1 VYPPLPYPGRLLEES
16 PTHTFTIYNM
26 SLLRTTMLRRQF
38 LFSSRPTCLRYSS
51 TAASENIVLP
61 RLQSDLKTAM
71 RSKNKPALNT
81 IRALQA
87 EIINAS
93 KTAKP
98 ITTDGAL
105 YSLIQKQ
112 MKSSQV
118 SIDEFRN
125 AKREELVEKEQ
136 QQLDV
141 LKGYAEEIPTV
152 AESEVDAL
160 VKTVLKGLE
169 EGKLTFGSVMGRVM
183 GGIKGRPFDA
193 EYVTKKIQEAIG
205 AK

>member
-1 VYPPLPYPGRLLEES
+1 MSVFRAALLLQRQLVAPARLAGIR
-16 PTHTFTIYNM
+16 HA
-26 SLLRTTMLRRQF
+26 
-38 LFSSRPTCLRYSS
+38 SSAS
-51 TAASENIVLP
+51 TPENVVLP
-61 RLQSDLKTAM
+61 RLHADLKIAM

-112 MKSSQV
+112 IKSSSA

-125 AKREELVEKEQ
+125 AKREDLVEKEQ
-136 QQLDV
+136 LHLDV
-141 LKGYAEEIPTV
+141 LKSYADEIPTV
-152 AESEVDAL
+152 SESEVDAL
-160 VKTVLKGLE
+160 VKSVVESVE
-169 EGKLTFGSVMGRVM
+169 EGKRTFGSVMGKVM
-183 GGIKGRPFDA
+183 GGIKGRPFDV
-193 EYVTKKIQEAIG
+193 EYVSKKIQEAVG

>member
-1 VYPPLPYPGRLLEES
+1 
-16 PTHTFTIYNM
+16 M
-26 SLLRTTMLRRQF
+26 SLFRATMLRRQ
-38 LFSSRPTCLRYSS
+38 LLTSSRPTCLRYSS
-51 TAASENIVLP
+51 TSASKNIVLP
-61 RLQSDLKTAM
+61 RLQADLKNAM

-112 MKSSQV
+112 IKSSSA
-118 SIDEFRN
+118 SIEEFRN
-125 AKREELVEKEQ
+125 AKREDLVEKEQ
-136 QQLDV
+136 AQLDV
-141 LKGYAEEIPTV
+141 LKRYAGEIPTV
-152 AESEVDAL
+152 GESEIDAL
-160 VKTVLKGLE
+160 VKSVLEGLE
-169 EGKLTFGSVMGRVM
+169 EGKRSAGSVMGKVM
-183 GGIKGRPFDA
+183 GSIKGRPVDL
-193 EYVTKKIQEAIG
+193 EYVTKKIQEAVG

>member
-1 VYPPLPYPGRLLEES
+1 
-16 PTHTFTIYNM
+16 M
-26 SLLRTTMLRRQF
+26 SLLPVTMLRRQ
-38 LFSSRPTCLRYSS
+38 LLTSSRPICLRYAS
-51 TAASENIVLP
+51 TSTSTSENTVLP

-98 ITTDGAL
+98 ITTDGHL
-105 YSLIQKQ
+105 YSLLQKQ
-112 MKSSQV
+112 IKSSTTA
-118 SIDEFRN
+118 IHEFRN
-125 AKREELVEKEQ
+125 AKREDLVEKEQ

-141 LKGYAEEIPTV
+141 LKAYADEIPKV

-160 VKTVLKGLE
+160 VKSAVEGLE
-169 EGKLTFGSVMGRVM
+169 EAKRSFGPVMGKVM
-183 GGIKGRPFDA
+183 GGVKGRPFDL
-193 EYVTKKIQEAIG
+193 EYVTKKIEEAVG

>member
-1 VYPPLPYPGRLLEES
+1 
-16 PTHTFTIYNM
+16 M
-26 SLLRTTMLRRQF
+26 SLLRTAMLRRQ
-38 LFSSRPTCLRYSS
+38 LLTSSRPICLRYSS
-51 TAASENIVLP
+51 TAASENVVLP

-98 ITTDGAL
+98 ITSDGAL

-112 MKSSQV
+112 IKSVTV
-118 SIDEFRN
+118 SIEEFRN
-125 AKREELVEKEQ
+125 AKREDLVEKEQ
-136 QQLDV
+136 QQLDI

-160 VKTVLKGLE
+160 VKSVVEGLE
-169 EGKLTFGSVMGRVM
+169 EGKRSFGGVMGRVV
-183 GGIKGRPFDA
+183 GGIKGRPFDV
-193 EYVTKKIQEAIG
+193 EYVTKKIQEAVG

>member
-1 VYPPLPYPGRLLEES
+1 
-16 PTHTFTIYNM
+16 
-26 SLLRTTMLRRQF
+26 
-38 LFSSRPTCLRYSS
+38 
-51 TAASENIVLP
+51 
-61 RLQSDLKTAM
+61 M

-112 MKSSQV
+112 IKSSQV
-118 SIDEFRN
+118 SIYEFRN

-136 QQLDV
+136 HQLDV
-141 LKGYAEEIPTV
+141 LKAYAEEIPTV

-160 VKTVLKGLE
+160 VETVLKGLE
-169 EGKLTFGSVMGRVM
+169 EGKRTFGSVMGRVM

-193 EYVTKKIQEAIG
+193 EYVTKKIQEAVG

>member
-1 VYPPLPYPGRLLEES
+1 
-16 PTHTFTIYNM
+16 M
-26 SLLRTTMLRRQF
+26 SLFRATMLRKQ
-38 LFSSRPTCLRYSS
+38 LFTSSRPICLRYSS
-51 TAASENIVLP
+51 TSTSASEDIVLP
-61 RLQSDLKTAM
+61 RLQADLKNAM

-81 IRALQA
+81 IRGLQA

-112 MKSSQV
+112 IKSSSA
-118 SIDEFRN
+118 SIEEFRN
-125 AKREELVEKEQ
+125 AKREDLVEKEQ
-136 QQLDV
+136 AQLDI

-152 AESEVDAL
+152 GESEIDAL
-160 VKTVLKGLE
+160 VKSILEGLE
-169 EGKLTFGSVMGRVM
+169 EGKRNAGSIMGKLM
-183 GGIKGRPFDA
+183 PTIKGRPVDL
-193 EYVTKKIQEAIG
+193 EYVSKKIQEAVG

>member
-1 VYPPLPYPGRLLEES
+1 
-16 PTHTFTIYNM
+16 M
-26 SLLRTTMLRRQF
+26 
-38 LFSSRPTCLRYSS
+38 
-51 TAASENIVLP
+51 LP
-61 RLQSDLKTAM
+61 RLQADLKNAM

-112 MKSSQV
+112 IKSSSA
-118 SIDEFRN
+118 SIEEFRN
-125 AKREELVEKEQ
+125 AKRDDLVEKEQ
-136 QQLDV
+136 AQLDV
-141 LKGYAEEIPTV
+141 LKGYAGEIPTV
-152 AESEVDAL
+152 GESEIDAL
-160 VKTVLKGLE
+160 VKSVLEGLE
-169 EGKLTFGSVMGRVM
+169 EGKRSAGSVMGKVM
-183 GGIKGRPFDA
+183 SSIKGRPVDL

>member
-1 VYPPLPYPGRLLEES
+1 
-16 PTHTFTIYNM
+16 M
-26 SLLRTTMLRRQF
+26 SLSRATILRRQ
-38 LFSSRPTCLRYSS
+38 LLTSSRPVCLRYSS
-51 TAASENIVLP
+51 SSASENVVLP
-61 RLQSDLKTAM
+61 RLQADLKNAM

-112 MKSSQV
+112 IKSS
-118 SIDEFRN
+118 SASLEEFRN
-125 AKREELVEKEQ
+125 AKREDLVAKEQ
-136 QQLDV
+136 AQLDV
-141 LKGYAEEIPTV
+141 LKGYAGEMPTV
-152 AESEVDAL
+152 GESEIDEL
-160 VKTVLKGLE
+160 VKSVLAGLE
-169 EGKLTFGSVMGRVM
+169 EDKRSAGGVMGRVM
-183 GGIKGRPFDA
+183 ATLKGRPVDL
-193 EYVTKKIQEAIG
+193 EYVSKKIQEAVG

>member
-1 VYPPLPYPGRLLEES
+1 
-16 PTHTFTIYNM
+16 
-26 SLLRTTMLRRQF
+26 MLRRQ
-38 LFSSRPTCLRYSS
+38 LLTSSRPICLRYSS
-51 TAASENIVLP
+51 TASSENTVLS

-98 ITTDGAL
+98 ITSDGAL
-105 YSLIQKQ
+105 YSVIQKQ
-112 MKSSQV
+112 IKSSQA
-118 SIDEFRN
+118 SIDEFRG
-125 AKREELVEKEQ
+125 AKREDLVEKEQ

-152 AESEVDAL
+152 AESEVDSLIKSVVA
-160 VKTVLKGLE
+160 GLE
-169 EGKLTFGSVMGRVM
+169 EGKRSFGSVMGRVM
-183 GGIKGRPFDA
+183 GGIKGRPFDM
-193 EYVTKKIQEAIG
+193 EYVTKKIQEAVG

>member
-1 VYPPLPYPGRLLEES
+1 
-16 PTHTFTIYNM
+16 
-26 SLLRTTMLRRQF
+26 MLRRH
-38 LFSSRPTCLRYSS
+38 LFIASRPSCLRYSS
-51 TAASENIVLP
+51 TTASENIVLP

-112 MKSSQV
+112 IKSSQV

-125 AKREELVEKEQ
+125 AKRDELVEKEQ
-136 QQLDV
+136 QQLDI
-141 LKGYAEEIPTV
+141 LKGYAEEMPTV

-160 VKTVLKGLE
+160 VKTVLEGLE
-169 EGKLTFGSVMGRVM
+169 EGKRSFGSVSQCLC
-183 GGIKGRPFDA
+183 
-193 EYVTKKIQEAIG
+193 TKCM
-205 AK
+205 